1 MRRTRRCETPK
12 RLAYQ
17 GPLKPDT
24 MYWVLARACSAV
36 PPPLGYDHRI
46 VGSRMTWRFL
56 PSAAVVALALF
67 VPACDSAPAS
77 AERAA
82 ADVCAADGPPKPLNG
97 LSEASGAAL
106 SRRTPGV
113 IWSHNDSGQPLL
125 HALDAA
131 GQSRG
136 RVRIPKATG
145 EDWEDISVAACSGGS
160 CLYVA
165 DIGDNNRARRSI
177 T

>member
-1 MRRTRRCETPK
+1 ME
-12 RLAYQ
+12 
-17 GPLKPDT
+17 
-24 MYWVLARACSAV
+24 
-36 PPPLGYDHRI
+36 
-46 VGSRMTWRFL
+46 SRMTCRFL
-56 PSAAVVALALF
+56 PSATVAVLAVAVA
-67 VPACDSAPAS
+67 ACMDSAPAS
-77 AERAA
+77 AERASL
-82 ADVCAADGPPKPLNG
+82 DVCAAAGASKPLNG
-97 LSEASGAAL
+97 LAEASGAAL

-125 HALDAA
+125 HAVDAS

-136 RVRIPKATG
+136 RVRIPNATV